1 MATVKSTSRA
11 DKARQTRRRVLEAAR
26 NRFIEHGYAAA
37 TMEQIAS
44 DAGVAVQTVY
54 YTFGTKGRLLTEVV
68 DVTAAGTD
76 ERVPPMQRAWAQEM
90 LSTRSA
96 QRALA
101 LAVEHGTAI
110 YDRVADLWPAVN
122 AAAALDA
129 DVATYWRGVDT
140 GRRNG
145 QAALVARLRELDSL
159 RQDLS
164 DSRAAD
170 VLVFLAGHAPYSGLV
185 VDAGWSSKEYRVWL
199 FETLKRQLLASQR
212 REAQSIADLSF
223 SSPDTDEQA
232 PPIHQEE
239 GVMRA
244 VRPRHGELAHAR
256 TYAPTRGASSARSGW
271 RCLSVTLS
279 NEAMTT
285 VENEVTTANS
295 SIDPPGRQRVRRGED
310 LDPRY

>member
-11 DKARQTRRRVLEAAR
+11 DKARQTRRRLLGAAR
-26 NRFIEHGYAAA
+26 NRFIERGYAAT

-68 DVTAAGTD
+68 DLTAAGTD
-76 ERVPPMQRAWAQEM
+76 EGVPPMQRAWAQEM
-90 LSTRSA
+90 LATHSA

-110 YDRVADLWPAVN
+110 YDRVAHLWPSVN
-122 AAAALDA
+122 AAAAMDA
-129 DVATYWRGVDT
+129 DVATYWRAVNT

-164 DSRAAD
+164 DSKAAD
-170 VLVFLAGHAPYSGLV
+170 LLVFLAGHAPYIGLV

-212 REAQSIADLSF
+212 RDAQATADLSF

-232 PPIHQEE
+232 PPIHEDRGRNE
-239 GVMRA
+239 GG
-244 VRPRHGELAHAR
+244 RPSR
-256 TYAPTRGASSARSGW
+256 
-271 RCLSVTLS
+271 
-279 NEAMTT
+279 
-285 VENEVTTANS
+285 
-295 SIDPPGRQRVRRGED
+295 
-310 LDPRY
+310 

>member
-101 LAVEHGTAI
+101 LAVVEHGTATMTASQTLAGGQ
-110 YDRVADLWPAVN
+110 RRSGAGCLRSQPTGAEST
-122 AAAALDA
+122 LGG
-129 DVATYWRGVDT
+129 AT
-140 GRRNG
+140 G

-164 DSRAAD
+164 DSKAAD
-170 VLVFLAGHAPYSGLV
+170 VLGSLLLAGHSPYSGLV
-185 VDAGWSSKEYRVWL
+185 VDAGWTPKEYRVWL

-212 REAQSIADLSF
+212 RGAQAIADLF
-223 SSPDTDEQA
+223 LQ
-232 PPIHQEE
+232 
-239 GVMRA
+239 
-244 VRPRHGELAHAR
+244 L
-256 TYAPTRGASSARSGW
+256 TR
-271 RCLSVTLS
+271 
-279 NEAMTT
+279 
-285 VENEVTTANS
+285 
-295 SIDPPGRQRVRRGED
+295 
-310 LDPRY
+310 Y

>member
-1 MATVKSTSRA
+1 
-11 DKARQTRRRVLEAAR
+11 
-26 NRFIEHGYAAA
+26 
-37 TMEQIAS
+37 MEQIAS

-68 DVTAAGTD
+68 DVAGAGMD

-129 DVATYWRGVDT
+129 DVATYWRGVNA

-145 QAALVARLRELDSL
+145 QAALVAHLRELDSI

-164 DSRAAD
+164 DSKAAD
-170 VLVFLAGHAPYSGLV
+170 LVHLLAGHASYSGLV
-185 VDAGWSSKEYRVWL
+185 VDAGWSSKDYRVWL

-212 REAQSIADLSF
+212 REAHATADLSF
-223 SSPDTDEQA
+223 GSPDADQ
-232 PPIHQEE
+232 PIHED
-239 GVMRA
+239 
-244 VRPRHGELAHAR
+244 
-256 TYAPTRGASSARSGW
+256 RGA
-271 RCLSVTLS
+271 
-279 NEAMTT
+279 
-285 VENEVTTANS
+285 
-295 SIDPPGRQRVRRGED
+295 
-310 LDPRY
+310 Y